1 MVRQSCPFSGPATS
15 TVFCPPHPLTAA
27 GTAVHQL
34 IDAAGSHAITLTVTD
49 TDGAYTSALLVI
61 EIEAAPV
68 VNTPPTVVIVTPADG
83 ATIADGEPVSF
94 SAVVNDAEEM
104 ASGLTVT
111 WTSSIDGVLT
121 GAVPDAAGSVSFSEP
136 EMTVGTHIV
145 TVTVSDTEGLT
156 GMDMAVLNI
165 DSAAEEEEEED
176 FLEEGDEL
184 PPELEGGTYSGC
196 EDFDLDNLV
205 IFGAIDAALFCA
217 CGFDEADNVKISSS
231 GEDDIDLDCL
241 DVVDGDLEID
251 LCGANTI
258 DLSSLGSI
266 GESANIHDNY
276 DTEVIDM
283 SALTSIGGSFTIN
296 NNVDLEELNIA
307 SLSLWMAACR

>member
-1 MVRQSCPFSGPATS
+1 MGPT
-15 TVFCPPHPLTAA
+15 PR
-27 GTAVHQL
+27 
-34 IDAAGSHAITLTVTD
+34 
-49 TDGAYTSALLVI
+49 ALLVI

-68 VNTPPTVVIVTPADG
+68 INTPPTVVIVTPADG
-83 ATIADGEPVSF
+83 ATIAEGEPVSF
-94 SAVVNDAEEM
+94 SAVVADAEEM

-136 EMTVGTHIV
+136 AMTVGTHIV

-165 DSAAEEEEEED
+165 DSAAEEEEEEED

-217 CGFDEADNVKISSS
+217 CGFDEADNVKIS
-231 GEDDIDLDCL
+231 L
-241 DVVDGDLEID
+241 
-251 LCGANTI
+251 
-258 DLSSLGSI
+258 LG
-266 GESANIHDNY
+266 
-276 DTEVIDM
+276 
-283 SALTSIGGSFTIN
+283 
-296 NNVDLEELNIA
+296 
-307 SLSLWMAACR
+307 